1 MYFDQIAFGKR
12 IRQLRMERNM
22 SQEQLAGE
30 LGVSTTNYRHIE
42 HGDKGCSVDLLLLL
56 AETFHTSTDYLLGR
70 CQTKKEEEIEQLK
83 GIIKTLDQMIRS
95 I

>member
-12 IRQLRMERNM
+12 IRQLRMERNL
-22 SQEQLAGE
+22 SQEQLAAE
-30 LGVSTTNYRHIE
+30 LGVSTTHYRHIE

-70 CQTKKEEEIEQLK
+70 CLVDKEAEIEQLK
-83 GIIKTLDQMIRS
+83 GIIETLEQMIRR